1 MNSKIQKT
9 QLLVKNPQL
18 ALGQEVIEISEIL
31 LGIKEHLDRS
41 VSVVKGEP
49 GDTPTKKELIE
60 LIKPLIP
67 EVEDGYTPVKGKDYR
82 DGLDAKMPKKGV
94 DYFDGVPGYT
104 PVKNKDYFDGV
115 PGYTP
120 VKGKDYFDGNIK
132 DLSPQEI
139 RDALELL
146 SKGEKLSIQSIEDL
160 GEIIEE
166 LRKFKKEVGSGGGG
180 GFTSPIYNFV
190 DDEVPAGTINGTNT
204 VFTVARLPFRGSLK
218 LYRGGARQRVTE
230 DYTLSADQKTVTF
243 LIAPQVGEI
252 LLVDYRTL

>member
-18 ALGQEVIEISEIL
+18 ALGQAVIEISEIL

-41 VSVVKGEP
+41 VSVVKGEQGEEGKK
-49 GDTPTKKELIE
+49 GDDGKVGHVGPQGISGERG
-60 LIKPLIP
+60 PLGLQGVTGPQGESIVGP
-67 EVEDGYTPVKGKDYR
+67 KGKSVQGPSGPTGPQGERGDLR
-82 DGLDAKMPKKGV
+82 
-94 DYFDGVPGYT
+94 
-104 PVKNKDYFDGV
+104 
-115 PGYTP
+115 
-120 VKGKDYFDGNIK
+120 

-160 GEIIEE
+160 GEIIED
-166 LRKFKKEVGSGGGG
+166 LRKFKKEVWSGGGG
-180 GFTSPIYNFV
+180 GFTSPVYNFV
-190 DDEVPAGTINGTNT
+190 DDEVPAGTINDANT

-218 LYRGGARQRVTE
+218 IYRGGARQRVTE
-230 DYTLSADQKTVTF
+230 DYTLSADQKTITF

>member
-1 MNSKIQKT
+1 MKSPIDKIKSFLRNPSLAEHQESMDVNENLSAIKDTLGEIAGFYAISNVDDKKT
-9 QLLVKNPQL
+9 LK
-18 ALGQEVIEISEIL
+18 
-31 LGIKEHLDRS
+31 
-41 VSVVKGEP
+41 VKGLK
-49 GDTPTKKELIE
+49 GADGVDGTDGKDGLDGTDGVDGTDGLDGTDGTDGK
-60 LIKPLIP
+60 
-67 EVEDGYTPVKGKDYR
+67 DGYTPVKGKDY
-82 DGLDAKMPKKGV
+82 
-94 DYFDGVPGYT
+94 FDG
-104 PVKNKDYFDGV
+104 KD
-115 PGYTP
+115 GYTP

-252 LLVDYRTL
+252 LLCDYRNL

>member
-31 LGIKEHLDRS
+31 WGIKEHLERS
-41 VSVVKGEP
+41 VSVVKGEQ
-49 GDTPTKKELIE
+49 GEE
-60 LIKPLIP
+60 
-67 EVEDGYTPVKGKDYR
+67 G
-82 DGLDAKMPKKGV
+82 KKG
-94 DYFDGVPGYT
+94 DDGKVGPAG
-104 PVKNKDYFDGV
+104 PQGISGERGPLGLQGV
-115 PGYTP
+115 TGPQGESIVGP
-120 VKGKDYFDGNIK
+120 KGESVQGPAGPQGERGDLR

-180 GFTSPIYNFV
+180 GFTSPVYNFV
-190 DDEVPAGTINGTNT
+190 DDEVPAGTINDANT

-218 LYRGGARQRVTE
+218 IYRGGARQRVTE

>member
-1 MNSKIQKT
+1 MKSSIDKIKSFLRNPSLAEHQESMDVNENLSAIKDTLGEIAGFYAISNVDDKKT
-9 QLLVKNPQL
+9 LK
-18 ALGQEVIEISEIL
+18 
-31 LGIKEHLDRS
+31 
-41 VSVVKGEP
+41 VKGLK
-49 GDTPTKKELIE
+49 GADGVDGTDGKDGLDGTDGVDGTDGLDGTDGTDGK
-60 LIKPLIP
+60 
-67 EVEDGYTPVKGKDYR
+67 DGYTPVKGKDY
-82 DGLDAKMPKKGV
+82 
-94 DYFDGVPGYT
+94 FDG
-104 PVKNKDYFDGV
+104 KD
-115 PGYTP
+115 GYTP

-139 RDALELL
+139 RDALEALV
-146 SKGEKLSIQSIEDL
+146 KGEKLSIQSIEDL

-166 LRKFKKEVGSGGGG
+166 LRKFKKELGSGGGG

-252 LLVDYRTL
+252 LLCDYRNL